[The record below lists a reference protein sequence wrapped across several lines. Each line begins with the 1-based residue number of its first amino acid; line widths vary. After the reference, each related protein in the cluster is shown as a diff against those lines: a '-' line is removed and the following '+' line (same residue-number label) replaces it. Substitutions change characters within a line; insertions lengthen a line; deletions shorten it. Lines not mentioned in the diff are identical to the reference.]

1 MVPKKQRRRLR
12 TNVSESTDHT
22 YKYSFNFTCSA
33 IPDISCMIVFSEVSQ
48 SKGIGHIPST
58 WSDVLIGNHFYQ
70 LSRHVLVQSQK
81 WKNVRNLLKVNSSGV
96 FIINLE
102 HVLLIVLMFP
112 LLPLKK

>member
-1 MVPKKQRRRLR
+1 
-12 TNVSESTDHT
+12 
-22 YKYSFNFTCSA
+22 
-33 IPDISCMIVFSEVSQ
+33 MIVFSKVSR
-48 SKGIGHIPST
+48 SKGIGHITSS

-81 WKNVRNLLKVNSSGV
+81 WKHQNNVRNLLKVNSSGV